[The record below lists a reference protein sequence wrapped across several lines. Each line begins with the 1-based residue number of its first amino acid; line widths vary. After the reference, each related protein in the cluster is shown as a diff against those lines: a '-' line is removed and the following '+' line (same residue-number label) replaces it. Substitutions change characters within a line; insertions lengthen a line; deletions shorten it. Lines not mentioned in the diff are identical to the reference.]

1 MESYHWTGIIILSFF
16 VIQHIITVY
25 NNNKQRDFELEKW
38 KIKTSRRNVVV
49 PMAINLIN
57 YITNNPSKISEETAQ
72 ELIKVLKS
80 ILEIIEVEPANQTK
94 LDEPK
99 SNLLE
104 ILEHANLSADFVIKI
119 QEFVDAISGE

>member
-1 MESYHWTGIIILSFF
+1 MPEASYFIIQNLIN
-16 VIQHIITVY
+16 VH
-25 NNNKQRDFELEKW
+25 NEKDQRKFELEKW

-72 ELIKVLKS
+72 ELIKVLNS
-80 ILEIIEVEPANQTK
+80 ILEIIKIEPENQTK

-99 SNLLE
+99 SKLLE
-104 ILEHANLSADFVIKI
+104 ILERTNLSADFVIKVQQLI
-119 QEFVDAISGE
+119 EAIS

>member
-1 MESYHWTGIIILSFF
+1 MESHHLILIIIFSFYI
-16 VIQHIITVY
+16 IQHLITVY
-25 NNNKQRDFELEKW
+25 NESKERKFELDKL

-72 ELIKVLKS
+72 ELIKVLNT
-80 ILEIIEVEPANQTK
+80 ILEIIKIEPENQTK

-99 SNLLE
+99 SKLLE
-104 ILEHANLSADFVIKI
+104 ILERANLSADFVIKI

>member
-1 MESYHWTGIIILSFF
+1 MESYILIPIIFLSYFI
-16 VIQHIITVY
+16 IQNLINVH
-25 NNNKQRDFELEKW
+25 NEKDQRKFELEKW

-72 ELIKVLKS
+72 ELIKVLNS
-80 ILEIIEVEPANQTK
+80 ILEIIKVEPENQTK